1 MTDVDL
7 VHVSQIDYLDEDKP
21 IRGQNYV
28 CLSFISPED
37 VLIDKNIYFFN
48 KFISTL
54 SDNLKQLIEG
64 MRNKYPDDSDLFDL
78 FLDNNAHY
86 LNVKEL
92 QDQYEFY
99 KSTNSEDL
107 EYEFHKFQNYK
118 PTVRGIKVRGT
129 FDTLKEA
136 QNRAEIL
143 KKMGDKFDIFVAQ
156 VGCWCPWSPN
166 PNSLTDQ
173 EYAETSL
180 NTLMKKY
187 KENIENK
194 DIEYAERK
202 KEKMENINKENEKKK
217 AMFAETASTVADT
230 LEATTINN

>member
-7 VHVSQIDYLDEDKP
+7 VPVSQTDYLDEDKP

-48 KFISTL
+48 KFIGNL

-64 MRNKYPDDSDLFDL
+64 MRNKYPNDSDLFDL
-78 FLDNNAHY
+78 FIENNAHY

-92 QDQYEFY
+92 QEQFEFY

-107 EYEFHKFQNYK
+107 EQDFHKFQNYK

-136 QNRAEIL
+136 QNRAEIIL
-143 KKMGDKFDIFVAQ
+143 AAQ
-156 VGCWCPWSPN
+156 HFFIDCCST
-166 PNSLTDQ
+166 SAKTD
-173 EYAETSL
+173 E
-180 NTLMKKY
+180 
-187 KENIENK
+187 
-194 DIEYAERK
+194 
-202 KEKMENINKENEKKK
+202 
-217 AMFAETASTVADT
+217 
-230 LEATTINN
+230 